1 MSGTKF
7 KKLIKLRNTYPAT
20 TAACHTM
27 VMMASDLR
35 KSRKYKNW
43 MDINGISRAKAAFDK
58 ALKEMFRFVSRETGE
73 TNPAKVVTFLRIFV
87 VQYSLACPNWTEA
100 YEEISEQ
107 VSTLGK
113 TEMRELMSQ

>member
-1 MSGTKF
+1 MSGSKF
-7 KKLIKLRNTYPAT
+7 KKLIILRDAYPAT

-35 KSRKYKNW
+35 KSRTHTNW

-58 ALKEMFRFVSRETGE
+58 ALKEMLRFISHETGE
-73 TNPAKVVTFLRIFV
+73 TNPASLVTFLRIFV

-100 YEEISEQ
+100 YAEITEQ
-107 VSTLGK
+107 VSSLGK
-113 TEMRELMSQ
+113 TEMQVLLNT